1 LADPITASAHGEVD
15 MDVVLVVAVCI
26 WTEYG
31 RETLANR
38 RSYRNAEVFRYGGVG
53 QSHAPTTFEPDGTN
67 VEGVCS
73 PVLAQLGS
81 DDTILTAALEGIK
94 SLDPDEDGL
103 KVGGQADQI
112 LSNPID
118 YRFCRLA
125 AKRSGRRNLNAK
137 AVFGHYPLQRDDVG
151 PAALARAVYRT
162 KGSEHRAIG
171 S

>member
-1 LADPITASAHGEVD
+1 
-15 MDVVLVVAVCI
+15 M
-26 WTEYG
+26 
-31 RETLANR
+31 
-38 RSYRNAEVFRYGGVG
+38 
-53 QSHAPTTFEPDGTN
+53 GTN

-94 SLDPDEDGL
+94 SLDPDKNGL

-112 LSNPID
+112 FSNPID

-125 AKRSGRRNLNAK
+125 AKRSGRRNLNG
-137 AVFGHYPLQRDDVG
+137 FGNYPLQRDDVG
-151 PAALARAVYRT
+151 PAALVRAVYRT

-171 S
+171 G